1 MNSSQKVSFY
11 TRLGVFLFL
20 WYQSSSFLWSIFL
33 YFFLDLYVA
42 DLVFR
47 KVFGLVQID
56 AGIDSYMVQNNVNTI
71 FYVVMDRRI
80 ESINEVKKQILSQSV
95 GLDRF
100 QSTFVEIMGKY
111 YLQPILGEQL
121 KD

>member
-1 MNSSQKVSFY
+1 M
-11 TRLGVFLFL
+11 
-20 WYQSSSFLWSIFL
+20 
-33 YFFLDLYVA
+33 A
-42 DLVFR
+42 DLVLS

-121 KD
+121 KDEIAKAFV